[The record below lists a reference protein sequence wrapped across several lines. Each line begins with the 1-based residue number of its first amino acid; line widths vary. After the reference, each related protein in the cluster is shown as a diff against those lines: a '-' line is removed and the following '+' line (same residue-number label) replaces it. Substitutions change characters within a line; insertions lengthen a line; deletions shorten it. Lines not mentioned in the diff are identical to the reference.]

1 MTILDLVIADGHGLK
16 KVASTNGGEYAGP
29 CPFCGGRDRF
39 RVWPRTGRYWC
50 RGCGK
55 AGDEIQ
61 YLRDARGLSF
71 HEACGVVGRI
81 PGPRSSAPRPATAW
95 APRTKE
101 APPEAWQQQAR
112 AFLDMAVETLW
123 TPHGKATRQWLH
135 DNKGLSEASIRKAM
149 LGLNLADIRAPRQA
163 WGLPDNEKK
172 VWLPAGLVI
181 PLLVDGAV
189 HRLRIRRTESTGPR
203 YVVVPGSSSA
213 PMVLGYDKAAVV
225 VVESELDALLLEQA
239 AGDLCAV
246 AALGNAQAKPNVT
259 THELLQ
265 NTPLILVA
273 LDADDAGA
281 KASWQFWSQSYGAKV
296 KRWLSILGKDAS
308 EARQR
313 GLNIRNWI
321 IAGMFGNE
329 ERFERFAIQTVDGGL
344 SDREAMAEIQKH

>member
-1 MTILDLVIADGHGLK
+1 
-16 KVASTNGGEYAGP
+16 
-29 CPFCGGRDRF
+29 
-39 RVWPRTGRYWC
+39 
-50 RGCGK
+50 
-55 AGDEIQ
+55 
-61 YLRDARGLSF
+61 
-71 HEACGVVGRI
+71 
-81 PGPRSSAPRPATAW
+81 
-95 APRTKE
+95 
-101 APPEAWQQQAR
+101 
-112 AFLDMAVETLW
+112 MAVETLW

-225 VVESELDALLLEQA
+225 VVESELDVLLLEQA